1 MSEDKKQ
8 EKDKSVTIYVNATP
22 HEWPKNERIS
32 YAEVVT
38 LDVPDYPQHP
48 EITYSV
54 TYSHGHGDKPEG
66 VLNIGESVKVK
77 EGMRFRVSPTGQS

>member
-1 MSEDKKQ
+1 MYQDNMQ
-8 EKDKSVTIYVNATP
+8 ESQQLVTIIVNATE
-22 HEWPKNERIS
+22 HQWPKGMIS

-38 LDVPDYPQHP
+38 LDVSDYPQHP

-54 TYSHGHGDKPEG
+54 TYSRGHGEKPEG